1 MDLLPV
7 DDAVKQLLETARPA
21 TGDERTLLDQS
32 YGRASA
38 EDVFAQIDV
47 PFFDNSAMDG
57 FAGCH
62 GDLLEGMSYS
72 VCDRIPA
79 GRLGQTLTKNS
90 LARIFTGA
98 PIPEGADTV
107 IVQEDVEFSLDT
119 ATIKKLPKKYSN
131 VRRRGHDISSGS
143 KVVSKGEFLS
153 SAAVALLASVGETSV
168 KVKIPLTVAIFSTGD
183 ELVLP
188 GKALKSA
195 QSYNS
200 NRFLIYGLL
209 RDMGLNVIDLGIVPD
224 DYSKTLAML
233 SKAGEVADVIISSGG
248 VSVGEEDHVKAAVR
262 ALGSV
267 NIWKVAMKPGKPFL
281 LGEINGKPLLGL
293 PGNPVSTFVS
303 FFVFAK
309 PFLKATQGLREV
321 APNELYGLSSFDFQA
336 GSRREYLRARLR
348 SKQGETWLEKYAHQ
362 GSSVLS
368 SLRWANCLAIVDGAQ
383 QIKIGDP
390 IKFIELD

>member
-7 DDAVKQLLETARPA
+7 DDAVKELLEIASPV
-21 TGDERTLLDQS
+21 TGDESTLLDQS

-62 GDLLEGMSYS
+62 GELLEGMTYR
-72 VCDRIPA
+72 VYDRIPA

-107 IVQEDVEFSLDT
+107 IAQEDVEFSIDT
-119 ATIKKLPKKYSN
+119 ATINKLPKKYSN
-131 VRRRGHDISSGS
+131 VRRRGHDITSGS
-143 KVVSKGEFLS
+143 RVVSKGEFLS

-200 NRFLIYGLL
+200 NRFLLYGLL
-209 RDMGLNVIDLGIVPD
+209 RDMGLDVIDLGIVPD

-233 SKAGEVADVIISSGG
+233 TKAGEVADVIISSGG
-248 VSVGEEDHVKAAVR
+248 VSVGEEDHVRAAVR
-262 ALGSV
+262 DLGSV

-309 PFLKATQGLREV
+309 PFLKATQGLSEV

-336 GSRREYLRARLR
+336 GSRREYLRARQR
-348 SKQGETWLEKYAHQ
+348 SKDGATWIEKYAHQ

-368 SLRWANCLAIVDGAQ
+368 SLRWANCLAIVDGAR

-390 IKFIELD
+390 IKFIKLD

>member
-7 DDAVKQLLETARPA
+7 DDAVKELLEIVKPA

-62 GDLLEGMSYS
+62 GDLLEGMSYR

-107 IVQEDVEFSLDT
+107 IVQEEVEFSLDT

-131 VRRRGHDISSGS
+131 VRRRGHDITSGS

-224 DYSKTLAML
+224 DYPKTLAML
-233 SKAGEVADVIISSGG
+233 CLLYTSDAAD
-248 VSVGEEDHVKAAVR
+248 E
-262 ALGSV
+262 
-267 NIWKVAMKPGKPFL
+267 
-281 LGEINGKPLLGL
+281 
-293 PGNPVSTFVS
+293 
-303 FFVFAK
+303 
-309 PFLKATQGLREV
+309 
-321 APNELYGLSSFDFQA
+321 
-336 GSRREYLRARLR
+336 
-348 SKQGETWLEKYAHQ
+348 
-362 GSSVLS
+362 
-368 SLRWANCLAIVDGAQ
+368 
-383 QIKIGDP
+383 
-390 IKFIELD
+390 

>member
-7 DDAVKQLLETARPA
+7 EDAVKALLELARPV
-21 TGDERTLLDQS
+21 TGDERTSLDQS
-32 YGRASA
+32 FGRTSA

-47 PFFDNSAMDG
+47 PSFDNSAMDG

-62 GDLLEGMSYS
+62 EDVSEGMSYS
-72 VCDRIPA
+72 VSDRIPA
-79 GRLGQTLTKNS
+79 GRIGQPLRKNS

-98 PIPEGADTV
+98 AIPESADTV
-107 IVQEDVEFSLDT
+107 IVQEDVEFSSGT
-119 ATIKKLPKKYSN
+119 ARIKKLPKKYSN
-131 VRRRGHDISSGS
+131 VRRRGHDITSGS

-153 SAAVALLASVGETSV
+153 SAAVALLASIGETSV
-168 KVKIPLTVAIFSTGD
+168 KVKTPLTVAIFSTGD

-188 GKALKSA
+188 GEALKSA

-209 RDMGLNVIDLGIVPD
+209 RSMGLNVIDLGIVPD
-224 DYSKTLAML
+224 DYSQTLAML
-233 SKAGEVADVIISSGG
+233 LKAGEVADVVISSGG

-262 ALGSV
+262 ALGSI

-303 FFVFAK
+303 FFIFAK
-309 PFLKATQGLREV
+309 PFLKATQGLSEV
-321 APNELYGLSSFDFQA
+321 ASNELYGVSSFDFQA
-336 GSRREYLRARLR
+336 GSRREYLRGRHRAE
-348 SKQGETWLEKYAHQ
+348 KGETLIEKYAHQ

-368 SLRWANCLAIVDGAQ
+368 SLKWANCLAIVDAAQ

-390 IKFIELD
+390 IKFIELN